1 MRIKVN
7 NNQYTVPVLKFP
19 SLLYL
24 TKTYALKCF
33 GNVKIIKTLLGFEL
47 VTYSFFA
54 NALTHCTRP
63 SGTYFGKEKHMNL
76 QRLIVLFIS
85 IRYNTKVSR
94 TTLRSCAVQ
103 ITYHVYYSLLE

>member
-54 NALTHCTRP
+54 NALTHCTTP
-63 SGTYFGKEKHMNL
+63 SGTYIFLESKNMNL
-76 QRLIVLFIS
+76 HLIVYVYFNMLQYEGVPYHLKVLCSTNNLSRLLFL
-85 IRYNTKVSR
+85 T
-94 TTLRSCAVQ
+94 
-103 ITYHVYYSLLE
+103 

>member
-24 TKTYALKCF
+24 TKTYALKYF

-54 NALTHCTRP
+54 NALTHCTTP
-63 SGTYFGKEKHMNL
+63 SGTYFW
-76 QRLIVLFIS
+76 
-85 IRYNTKVSR
+85 KVK
-94 TTLRSCAVQ
+94 
-103 ITYHVYYSLLE
+103 I

>member
-1 MRIKVN
+1 MWIKVH
-7 NNQYTVPVLKFP
+7 NNQYTVPALKFP

-33 GNVKIIKTLLGFEL
+33 GNVNIIKTLLGFEL

-63 SGTYFGKEKHMNL
+63 SGTYFGKVKNMNL
-76 QRLIVLFIS
+76 HLIVLFIS
-85 IRYNTKVSR
+85 IRYNTEVSR
-94 TTLRSCAVQ
+94 TTLRSCAVH